1 MKNLKDVVN
10 YVQRAIETGD
20 VSDLVTAYE
29 IISENQRRNAEN
41 VSMPSDEAPTE
52 EKDFERDAF
61 FAMKQ
66 KKKEVKKIIK
76 KRKGSKQPSFISNV
90 AKAITSTTLPKPT
103 RRVKKTKRKRTPGRK
118 RG

>member
-1 MKNLKDVVN
+1 MNNVKDIVN

-41 VSMPSDEAPTE
+41 VSMPSDEAPAE
-52 EKDFERDAF
+52 EKDFEQDAF

-66 KKKEVKKIIK
+66 KKNEEKKTLK
-76 KRKGSKQPSFISNV
+76 KRKGSKQPSFISNET
-90 AKAITSTTLPKPT
+90 KAITSTTLPKPT
-103 RRVKKTKRKRTPGRK
+103 RRVKRTKRKRTPGRK